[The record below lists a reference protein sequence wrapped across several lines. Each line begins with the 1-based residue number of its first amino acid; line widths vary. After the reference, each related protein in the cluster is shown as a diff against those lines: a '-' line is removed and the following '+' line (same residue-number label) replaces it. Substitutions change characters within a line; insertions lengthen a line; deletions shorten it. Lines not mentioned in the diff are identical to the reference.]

1 MTDLELLQQFEPI
14 IRYTQGEMFF
24 PAAVEPYVERASLWM
39 RTPAGKDEQLAPP
52 GALSLET
59 LARYDEA
66 PAGHTLYLNLVD
78 APLTG
83 LDYQRW
89 RTRPNR
95 DKFQSAGRLARVPL
109 FFRIFDSV
117 LDFSFLVRGQVPG
130 GFAAAAQVRY
140 EDLCNTD
147 PRRIYYGRVVRDNG
161 WIVLHYLF
169 FMTMNDWRSS
179 FYGVN
184 DHEADWEQVFVY
196 VYEDEQGA
204 LEPQWVAY
212 ASHDFKGDDL
222 RRRWDDPLL
231 NKEGTHPI
239 VYAGAGSH
247 ASYFEQGE
255 YLVGIAPAF
264 LKPVEQVAVRLRRLW
279 YEQLRMGR
287 ADQTETGR
295 QGPPLL
301 SIPHIDYARGDGKSI
316 GPGQPE
322 PWTAI
327 AIGDDTPW
335 VDKYRGLW
343 GLDTRDFVGGE
354 RAPSGPKY
362 NRDGSVR
369 QSWFDPLGW
378 AGMDKVPTPPQIL
391 HKLQQRSAELDQ
403 HLEALD
409 GRIVEQRRVVE
420 ELELDITSLRNSEY
434 GGEIAKDKESTAT
447 VEHKALGAMQR
458 ERVVAVETIKSLQAM
473 QRRIAAGKKSS
484 PTAHL
489 HAVHHPEPPLP
500 PHGRIVDLWAAL
512 SGGVAVLA
520 IAYLLLFR
528 PPLWLAFVVVVG
540 LALGAIEAA
549 TRGRLTN
556 YLLTTVI
563 ILALTAGAIL
573 VIEFWQLII
582 ALAIIAAVVFMV
594 IDNLRELRNR

>member
-1 MTDLELLQQFEPI
+1 VNDLGLLQRFEPI
-14 IRYTQGEMFF
+14 VRYTHGEMFF
-24 PAAVEPYVERASLWM
+24 PTAVEPYVEQASLWL
-39 RTPAGKDEQLAPP
+39 RTPAGRDEQLAPP
-52 GALSLET
+52 GQLNLEALAE
-59 LARYDEA
+59 YDEA

-78 APLTG
+78 EALSG

-89 RTRPNR
+89 RSRPNR
-95 DKFQSAGRLARVPL
+95 DEFQSAGRLARVPL
-109 FFRIFDSV
+109 FFRIFDS
-117 LDFSFLVRGQVPG
+117 LFDLSFLVRGQVPG

-140 EDLCNTD
+140 EALRALDA
-147 PRRIYYGRVVRDNG
+147 RRVYYGRVVRDNG
-161 WIVLHYLF
+161 WIVLQYLF

-196 VYEDEQGA
+196 VYENEQGD

-231 NKEGTHPI
+231 VKAGTHPV

-255 YLVGIAPAF
+255 YLVGIAPEF
-264 LKPVEQVAVRLRRLW
+264 LKPAERLAERLRRFW

-287 ADQTETGR
+287 EDQTDTAR
-295 QGPPLL
+295 PSRPLL
-301 SIPHIDYARGDGKSI
+301 SIPHVDYARGDGTSI

-322 PWTAI
+322 SWSPVVI
-327 AIGDDTPW
+327 FDETPW

-343 GLDTRDFVGGE
+343 GLDTRDFIGGE

-378 AGMDKVPTPPQIL
+378 AGMDKVPTPPQIP
-391 HKLQQRSAELDQ
+391 HKLQERAGEMEEQIQ
-403 HLEALD
+403 ALD
-409 GRIVEQRRVVE
+409 GRITAQRQVVEQ
-420 ELELDITSLRNSEY
+420 LELDITSLRNSEY
-434 GGEIAKDKESTAT
+434 GGEIAKSKEGAAA
-447 VEHKALGAMQR
+447 VERKALDAMQR
-458 ERVVAVETIKSLQAM
+458 ERAIAAETIRALQGM
-473 QRRIAAGKKSS
+473 QRRMAAGEQSS

-489 HAVHHPEPPLP
+489 NAVHHPEPPLP
-500 PHGRIVDLWAAL
+500 PHSRIVDVWAAL
-512 SGGVAVLA
+512 SGAVAVLA
-520 IAYLLLFR
+520 LTFLLLFR
-528 PPLWLAFVVVVG
+528 PPFWLALIVVVALV
-540 LALGAIEAA
+540 LGAIEAA

-563 ILALTAGAIL
+563 ILALIASAIL
-573 VIEFWQLII
+573 VIEFWQVII
-582 ALAIIAAVVFMV
+582 ALAVLAAVIFMV
-594 IDNLRELRNR
+594 VDNLRELRNG